1 MLSSFLIEQLNVVQI
16 NSFHSKPFLLLKM
29 WECHHK
35 NQEMPDAGSTSSLS
49 LFHPHAHESHFIWN
63 WSAINTRSKL
73 IDFTIQLVTLSACRI
88 GDGAS
93 QWFNCLAIFTFN
105 SCRIPG
111 NGLSLIQMK
120 QIWNRKWAH
129 VQCGPRNVTQRWL
142 EALRCPTEYQ
152 LIRWLTIKKG
162 SQHNRTWLPFTVF
175 TFELFF
181 PFNLRWSQ

>member
-1 MLSSFLIEQLNVVQI
+1 MR
-16 NSFHSKPFLLLKM
+16 
-29 WECHHK
+29 ECHHK
-35 NQEMPDAGSTSSLS
+35 YQEMLDALWDNTLSFSFSLT
-49 LFHPHAHESHFIWN
+49 HESHFILN

-93 QWFNCLAIFTFN
+93 QWFNCLVIFTIN

-120 QIWNRKWAH
+120 QIRNRKRAH
-129 VQCGPRNVTQRWL
+129 VQCGQRNVTQRWL

-152 LIRWLTIKKG
+152 LIRWLTNKKS
-162 SQHNRTWLPFTVF
+162 SQHNRAWLPFTVF
-175 TFELFF
+175 TLEIYFFSIQITMITIELNNYNFYF
-181 PFNLRWSQ
+181 I